1 MSSATIW
8 RGEGISSMISAAN
21 AGQSEGL
28 LREATLDNR
37 LDALRDVALTLLSAL
52 DSLRS
57 THPVRD
63 RSLKLQDEVQRFETD
78 LIRTALER
86 TGGNQARAARLL
98 GVKHTTLNAKIKRYQ
113 ICWDGHSNGSGTNK
127 GDSEIA
133 A

>member
-28 LREATLDNR
+28 LCEATLDIR

-63 RSLKLQDEVQRFETD
+63 HSLKLQDEVQRFETD

-86 TGGNQARAARLL
+86 TGGNHSRAARPL
-98 GVKHTTLNAKIKRYQ
+98 GGQLTTVDANI
-113 ICWDGHSNGSGTNK
+113 
-127 GDSEIA
+127 
-133 A
+133 